1 MNNYFLLDGAMGT
14 YYQSKYHDDCF
25 SANLAHPERIL
36 NIHKEYLDAGAQAIL
51 TNTFDVSRLIE
62 ENPDSIQSLKAACHI
77 AREAVASTD
86 AIVIGD
92 LGPAFE
98 NSTEIYR
105 RQIDTFLECGIEYF
119 LFETLSDLSG
129 IQESL
134 CYLKEKNPEATIA
147 LSFAVDSSGMSR
159 QGHSVRE
166 LLEQA
171 LSLPEVSIVG
181 LNCLSSAYHL
191 AAVLPKLDPGDKKL
205 LVKPNAGYPKVIG
218 HQIVYDSSTE
228 YFAMQCARM
237 IQKNVFFFGGCCGTT
252 PAHIA
257 ALKEALESIETEET
271 EDTFTPGVLAQTP
284 GFWHKKTEAGRKVIA
299 VELDPPFN
307 DDIQSFMSGIGK
319 LKQAGADVV
328 TIADNPIGRPR
339 ADSSLLACK
348 IHRETGIEALPH
360 LTCRDRNLNAIKG
373 LLLGLSIEDVHQVLV
388 ITGDPLPAESR
399 DEVKS
404 VYNFN
409 SRKLASYISRLNQ
422 DLFSSKM
429 HIFGALDLNA
439 RNFAVQTP
447 LAEEKIEAGMEG
459 FLTQPILSKE
469 ALENLKAFRKDH
481 DTLILAG
488 IFPIVS
494 YKNAIFMQNEVN
506 GVSVCDEI
514 IDLYKE
520 KNRQEGEDLAYRISM
535 EIAKEAAPY
544 CDGFYLMTPFKR
556 VDLMNRIIEGIQD
569 L

>member
-181 LNCLSSAYHL
+181 LNCLSSA
-191 AAVLPKLDPGDKKL
+191 
-205 LVKPNAGYPKVIG
+205 
-218 HQIVYDSSTE
+218 
-228 YFAMQCARM
+228 
-237 IQKNVFFFGGCCGTT
+237 
-252 PAHIA
+252 
-257 ALKEALESIETEET
+257 
-271 EDTFTPGVLAQTP
+271 
-284 GFWHKKTEAGRKVIA
+284 
-299 VELDPPFN
+299 
-307 DDIQSFMSGIGK
+307 
-319 LKQAGADVV
+319 
-328 TIADNPIGRPR
+328 
-339 ADSSLLACK
+339 
-348 IHRETGIEALPH
+348 
-360 LTCRDRNLNAIKG
+360 DR
-373 LLLGLSIEDVHQVLV
+373 
-388 ITGDPLPAESR
+388 
-399 DEVKS
+399 KS
-404 VYNFN
+404 V
-409 SRKLASYISRLNQ
+409 
-422 DLFSSKM
+422 
-429 HIFGALDLNA
+429 
-439 RNFAVQTP
+439 V
-447 LAEEKIEAGMEG
+447 
-459 FLTQPILSKE
+459 
-469 ALENLKAFRKDH
+469 
-481 DTLILAG
+481 
-488 IFPIVS
+488 
-494 YKNAIFMQNEVN
+494 
-506 GVSVCDEI
+506 
-514 IDLYKE
+514 
-520 KNRQEGEDLAYRISM
+520 
-535 EIAKEAAPY
+535 
-544 CDGFYLMTPFKR
+544 
-556 VDLMNRIIEGIQD
+556 
-569 L
+569 